1 MTISLKIY
9 DKLSDAKNEWE
20 RIVPENHHLI
30 CCDLMAI
37 EGSNA
42 PDMKF
47 HYVSIYK
54 DNVLSGVMYLQHLT
68 FSQKHFNRNLIQNK
82 ILKFASPILNQMKA
96 HLLICG
102 NMFRVNFQGFY
113 FKDKNDRIDI
123 FDCLNIYRK
132 QVKQEVNYC
141 GILVKD
147 CNREFEPTKISCFQ
161 FSPFHQDLTME
172 MAIQPTWHTFDEYV
186 AALSK
191 KYRQRAIKIRKS
203 NAAIERKYLS
213 LEDIKFFQNDIHKLY
228 MNVVNKQSLALG
240 ILGSDYF
247 IQMKEQLKDNFEV
260 VAFMKD
266 GQLLAFSG
274 HIYYPAKKAMELHYI
289 GFDYTEN
296 PIYNLYFNI
305 IFDGIETAITKGY
318 VNLEMGRTA
327 REAKAS
333 AGAKAVENFNYIW
346 VKAGLPRLAV
356 SFLSSKF
363 QDKMGDEWQNR
374 NPFKEIVPATSQITE
389 HS

>member
-1 MTISLKIY
+1 MSITLKIY
-9 DKLSDAKNEWE
+9 EHLSEALEEWSS
-20 RIVPENHHLI
+20 IVPENHHLI

-37 EGSNA
+37 EGSKA
-42 PDMKF
+42 PDLKF
-47 HYVSIYK
+47 HYVSIFK
-54 DNVLSGVMYLQHLT
+54 DGILSGVMYLQHLT
-68 FSQKHFNRNLIQNK
+68 FSQKHFNPNLIQSPV
-82 ILKFASPILNQMKA
+82 LKMAQPILGRLKA

-102 NMFRVNFQGFY
+102 NLFRVNFQGFY

-132 QVKQEVNYC
+132 QVKRKVNFC

-147 CNREFEPTKISCFQ
+147 CRREFEPSNISCFQ
-161 FSPFHQDLTME
+161 FTPFHQDLTME
-172 MAIQPTWHTFDEYV
+172 MAIQPVWQNFDEYV

-203 NAAIERKYLS
+203 IGEIERKYLS
-213 LEDIKFFQNDIHKLY
+213 LDEIKYYQNEIQTLY

-240 ILGSDYF
+240 ILGSEYF

-260 VAFMKD
+260 VAFIKD
-266 GQLLAFSG
+266 GRLLAFSG
-274 HIYYPAKKAMELHYI
+274 HIYYPLKKAMELHYI
-289 GFDYTEN
+289 GFDYTVN
-296 PIYNLYFNI
+296 PTYNLYFNI
-305 IFDGIETAITKGY
+305 IFDGIETAIAKGY
-318 VNLEMGRTA
+318 QNLEMGRTA

-356 SFLSSKF
+356 NFLSNKF
-363 QDKMGDEWQNR
+363 EDKMGDEWQNR
-374 NPFKEIVPATSQITE
+374 NPFKDTTVS
-389 HS
+389 